1 MRLLFERGT
10 FAALEMVRRL
20 TVAVSLHARST
31 RVKFPHLVY
40 TIEIPKK
47 SEYTHSYNC
56 YDIYKQ
62 QTRHRVVIYFLD
74 NICYSV

>member
-10 FAALEMVRRL
+10 ALEMVRRL
-20 TVAVSLHARST
+20 TVAVSLRARST

-56 YDIYKQ
+56 YGIYIYKQ